1 MNNLEQMF
9 ESRRKGLCPFC
20 NKIVD
25 INDFYDLKS
34 LNEYA
39 ISGLC
44 VYCQDTIFEKDQK
57 KSFWIRKF
65 FHSVVSTTTTIKPI
79 D

>member
-9 ESRRKGLCPFC
+9 NYRKKGLCPFC
-20 NKIVD
+20 GEIVN
-25 INDFYDLKS
+25 INDFYDIRS

-44 VYCQDTIFEKDQK
+44 QYCQDTIFEKD
-57 KSFWIRKF
+57 
-65 FHSVVSTTTTIKPI
+65 
-79 D
+79 

>member
-1 MNNLEQMF
+1 MAIIHYNKNSKIGKMIENQK
-9 ESRRKGLCPFC
+9 KGLCPIC

-44 VYCQDTIFEKDQK
+44 VYCQDTIFEKDQ
-57 KSFWIRKF
+57 
-65 FHSVVSTTTTIKPI
+65 
-79 D
+79 

>member
-9 ESRRKGLCPFC
+9 ENRKKGLCPFC
-20 NKIVD
+20 GSVVD

-34 LNEYA
+34 LNEYS

-44 VYCQDTIFEKDQK
+44 QYCQDTIFG
-57 KSFWIRKF
+57 
-65 FHSVVSTTTTIKPI
+65 KP
-79 D
+79 